1 VKRSLIRSFACAFRG
16 IYITLKSERSYRIH
30 FIALI
35 VAVALGLYL
44 HLSVLEWALITFSIG
59 FVLVAELFNTVV
71 ERLGDEIAGG
81 KHHEMVRNIKDI
93 SAAAVLLSAITAL
106 IIGVLIL
113 FIPLV
118 RSFIR

>member
-1 VKRSLIRSFACAFRG
+1 VKRSLVRSFACAFRG
-16 IYITLKSERSYRIH
+16 IYITLQSERSYRIH
-30 FIALI
+30 FIALA

-71 ERLGDEIAGG
+71 ERLGDEVAGG

-118 RSFIR
+118 RSFFK

>member
-1 VKRSLIRSFACAFRG
+1 MKRSLIRSFACAFRG

-44 HLSVLEWALITFSIG
+44 DLSVLEWALITFCIG

-118 RSFIR
+118 RSFF

>member
-1 VKRSLIRSFACAFRG
+1 VKRSLVRSFACAFRG
-16 IYITLKSERSYRIH
+16 IYITLQSERSYRIH
-30 FIALI
+30 FIALV

-71 ERLGDEIAGG
+71 ERLGDEVAGG

-113 FIPLV
+113 FIPLA
-118 RSFIR
+118 RSFFK